1 MKQMFSNKIHKTIFL
16 IFSGMLLNT
25 LAASAQDQ
33 QIRIYGEAPQFSN
46 YEIVFEHYQNFL
58 NREQQPLFTIKID
71 EKGKFDISRELD
83 EITYAFA
90 DLGRFRGFIYL
101 EPGKEYELKLPP
113 KKELSQAEKL
123 NPFFQREKILL
134 GILNETSKG
143 LNPLIRDF
151 DNAFNYQLNTKAV
164 ELVTRKNRSM
174 ALSIIDSLES
184 GFPSNHEFFNKH
196 KQYRY
201 AKLRMLASRI
211 PKRSIISEY
220 FAEQPV
226 MFSMPAYWE
235 AFRETFKGFGRQL
248 FSQNEFR
255 TGPVTFEKIAGTI
268 RKDTLFQRTDLIE
281 SLVLWSLY
289 ESYHNEVIPRKQ
301 TIRLLEE
308 TSEKAALSKTRN
320 TATILYERTSALR
333 TGTRAPGFDLI
344 SFSGENKTLEDF
356 RGKFV
361 YLNFIHTDDHA
372 SRKDMNRIPRI
383 LEKFGEDLQVV
394 TIIVNEDYD
403 KAEQYVNNH
412 QEKGWHFLFFGMNA
426 NLLENYNVEA
436 VPLYYLIDPE
446 GKIVA
451 SPAPSP
457 GENFHDIFVAK
468 FQKYRRSQQRKNR
481 DERKSI
487 FGP

>member
-1 MKQMFSNKIHKTIFL
+1 MKRIFSNKIPRTVFL
-16 IFSGMLLNT
+16 GFFVMLLNT
-25 LAASAQDQ
+25 VALSAQEQ
-33 QIRIYGEAPQFSN
+33 HIRVYGEAPQFSN

-71 EKGKFDISRELD
+71 EKGKFDISRELE

-90 DLGRFRGFIYL
+90 DIGRFRGFIYL

-113 KKELSQAEKL
+113 KKELSQTERL

-134 GILNETSKG
+134 GILNETPKG

-151 DNAFNYQLNTKAV
+151 DNAFDNQLNSKAV
-164 ELVTRKNRSM
+164 ELITRKNRSM

-184 GFPSNHEFFNKH
+184 RFPSNHEFFDKH

-201 AKLRMLASRI
+201 AKLRMLASRS
-211 PKRSIISEY
+211 PKRSIINEY
-220 FAEQPV
+220 FADQPV

-235 AFRETFKGFGRQL
+235 TFREAFKGFGRRL
-248 FSQNEFR
+248 FSQDEFR
-255 TGPVTFEKIAGTI
+255 EGPVTFEKIAGNI
-268 RKDTLFQRTDLIE
+268 GKDTLFQRTDLVE

-308 TSEKAALSKTRN
+308 TSKKAELSKTRN
-320 TATILYERTSALR
+320 TAAILHERISALR
-333 TGTRAPGFDLI
+333 TGTRAPEFDLI

-361 YLNFIHTDDHA
+361 YLNFVHTDDHA
-372 SRKDMNRIPRI
+372 CRKDMNRIPRI
-383 LEKFGEDLQVV
+383 LDKFGEDLQVV

-403 KAEQYVNNH
+403 KAKKYVDNH
-412 QEKGWHFLFFGMNA
+412 RQKGWQFLFFGMNA
-426 NLLENYNVEA
+426 NLLKNYNVEA
-436 VPLYYLIDPE
+436 VPLYYLINPE
-446 GKIVA
+446 GKIAA

-457 GENFHDIFVAK
+457 GEDFHNKFVGEY
-468 FQKYRRSQQRKNR
+468 QQYRRNQQRQKR
-481 DERKSI
+481 DGQRSI